1 MLATEHD
8 GGTMRTF
15 RRLRHFAGLLVA
27 LAVALLSDRAR
38 AAEILLDEPVRLKH
52 ATCYPSRSDPNRF
65 YYVPTTAHLATQPD
79 GTPIFSFMRWVEN
92 VRSQPG
98 EERAREALGG
108 GLVTAQLTL
117 GLTDAQREELRGE
130 LARVRP
136 GASLEG
142 AVTFSSGTFA
152 LVTALE
158 TEKKEFVRQVVGM
171 GEAPIIEGGQ
181 AAVSLLLSREGS
193 EILWESFQSKTPAI
207 SFQFVMEF
215 DGYRSPNEVLLEADF
230 EEIYNHRSFRE
241 QLDATALA
249 ELGAAIPVDEAIQ
262 AAMLV
267 GGGTPMPLP
276 NLDVGVKARAGG
288 YFSSEIERVFDELRT
303 SGAIRLVV
311 VGSDPQL
318 EKAGEAAYT
327 KLRDMIFA
335 PTERLS
341 NVARGLVKEE
351 EPESEVEGRGADS
364 GACGRKA
371 AKIRARLASLQ
382 HATPTAAPPSGG
394 CGGGGKTTEPPKKK
408 QKQKAPAPPPKDT
421 TPIKQLPNPL
431 PPLDPPKDET
441 KQTKPEEKEQPP
453 EKPKPPDE
461 GEKEVKE
468 PETPAT
474 PDPIRD
480 ALNQVQAEIPGR
492 ISGATSNAAPKL
504 TPKDGK
510 CAGYDTGG
518 EQQGLVQLTLAVDVC
533 LTMKYQFK
541 QTRQRGTYRLD
552 MRRFTA
558 TTLRSPFS
566 TNIGD
571 LTRFV
576 GNPQFFR
583 TFNLDSPIYE
593 QREIT
598 TSLNGIRLEDFGDV
612 LNSVAV
618 QMRKVHGEG
627 EITFDEAVI
636 DRAAFAKRGSDFR
649 LLYGWNG
656 DADRERWNDYEFR
669 ALWSFAGG
677 NTLETD
683 WTAGRFGVINLDPP
697 YRRVGLELEADAE
710 TMSEREVRLITVRI
724 YYTLGGAER
733 VKQVTLR
740 PEKGELSRK
749 VEILSADE
757 TPTYEYEI
765 TWRLRGNRSLKSERL
780 TTSESVLL
788 VDELPQ

>member
-15 RRLRHFAGLLVA
+15 RRLGHFAGLLVA

-65 YYVPTTAHLATQPD
+65 YYVPTTAHLATRPD

-318 EKAGEAAYT
+318 EKAVEAAYT

-341 NVARGLVKEE
+341 NVARGVVSSDSGEA
-351 EPESEVEGRGADS
+351 SDS
-364 GACGRKA
+364 GASGIDSRGIEGGCPRKA
-371 AKIRARLASLQ
+371 AKIKARLAKLGGTSK
-382 HATPTAAPPSGG
+382 PPPPSGG
-394 CGGGGKTTEPPKKK
+394 CGGPGKPQKEKPQKEKPKEEKPKEEKPNEEKPKEEKPKEEKPKEETGEVPKEKKDEKAKDPEKAKEP
-408 QKQKAPAPPPKDT
+408 
-421 TPIKQLPNPL
+421 
-431 PPLDPPKDET
+431 DET
-441 KQTKPEEKEQPP
+441 KPDHTK
-453 EKPKPPDE
+453 KP
-461 GEKEVKE
+461 G
-468 PETPAT
+468 
-474 PDPIRD
+474 
-480 ALNQVQAEIPGR
+480 
-492 ISGATSNAAPKL
+492 NAVPTLK
-504 TPKDGK
+504 PKDGK

-518 EQQGLVQLTLAVDVC
+518 EHQGLVQLTLAADVC

-780 TTSESVLL
+780 ATSESVLL
-788 VDELPQ
+788 VDELPDELEEHP